1 MNIKKHNIS
10 ETEIPQWENGR
21 VTNLS
26 NRSFQPL
33 PMTIDPQ
40 NNDNSFQ
47 HQALKGIQ
55 EETKLSALFF
65 SNVNMKIIQDRIRY
79 DIWVRTNKIHI
90 IAPQNIIEL
99 EIIMRGIYL
108 QYALNLNCK
117 FRDQINRLNQLVIDW
132 CVPKIFVEVEQHFAY
147 LDRIQTLPVPIDLP
161 QNLSSSG
168 TKMLRSITST
178 F

>member
-1 MNIKKHNIS
+1 MSLGNPTP
-10 ETEIPQWENGR
+10 EVDIPQWENGR
-21 VTNLS
+21 VTGLS
-26 NRSFQPL
+26 GRSFQPL
-33 PMTIDPQ
+33 PMTVDSQ
-40 NNDNSFQ
+40 NRDNSFQ

-65 SNVNMKIIQDRIRY
+65 SNVNMKNIQNRIRY
-79 DIWVRTNKIHI
+79 EVWLRTNKKHI

-117 FRDQINRLNQLVIDW
+117 YKDQIERLNQLVIDW
-132 CVPKIFVEVEQHFAY
+132 CVPRVLVEVEQHFAY

-161 QNLSSSG
+161 QNLSSAG